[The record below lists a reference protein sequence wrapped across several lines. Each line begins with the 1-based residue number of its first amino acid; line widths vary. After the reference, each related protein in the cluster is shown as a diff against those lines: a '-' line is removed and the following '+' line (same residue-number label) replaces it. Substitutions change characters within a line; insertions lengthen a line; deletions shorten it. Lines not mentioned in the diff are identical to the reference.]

1 MSDASATNPPSG
13 IEVLQARL
21 WQAAQDLADG
31 RITATEAKRI
41 AKERRDLRQIE
52 AAVRIG
58 KLARRLRSG

>member
-41 AKERRDLRQIE
+41 TKERRDLRQIE